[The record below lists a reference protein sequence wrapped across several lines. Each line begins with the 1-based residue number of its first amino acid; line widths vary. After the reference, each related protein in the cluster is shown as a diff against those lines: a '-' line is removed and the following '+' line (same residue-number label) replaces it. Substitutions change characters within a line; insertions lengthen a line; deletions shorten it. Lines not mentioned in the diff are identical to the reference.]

1 MRLHPCMTTSYG
13 VPVRQA
19 RTLPTQ
25 LVCSCASGFFQ
36 IPPCDGHPCLRLT
49 IPTAKFVVVFHHLV
63 IAHAGHTRKKT
74 ALQCGLFTNGAS
86 ERNRTVVCS
95 LEGCRSTIELH
106 SQVNGVSEGN
116 RTLDPLIKSQ
126 LLYHLSY
133 RDIVVK
139 LAGAARFELTMR
151 ESKSL
156 ALPLGYAPIGC
167 LAILLLSTSVIF
179 Y

>member
-1 MRLHPCMTTSYG
+1 M
-13 VPVRQA
+13 
-19 RTLPTQ
+19 
-25 LVCSCASGFFQ
+25 
-36 IPPCDGHPCLRLT
+36 
-49 IPTAKFVVVFHHLV
+49 
-63 IAHAGHTRKKT
+63 KKT
-74 ALQCGLFTNGAS
+74 AISGFIRAS
-86 ERNRTVVCS
+86 DENRTHVCS

-106 SQVNGVSEGN
+106 SHIDGVSEGN

-156 ALPLGYAPIGC
+156 ALPLGYAPIGR
-167 LAILLLSTSVIF
+167 LTVSG
-179 Y
+179 

>member
-1 MRLHPCMTTSYG
+1 MPERF
-13 VPVRQA
+13 R
-19 RTLPTQ
+19 
-25 LVCSCASGFFQ
+25 
-36 IPPCDGHPCLRLT
+36 
-49 IPTAKFVVVFHHLV
+49 
-63 IAHAGHTRKKT
+63 RKEKT

-106 SQVNGVSEGN
+106 SHIDGVSEGN

-167 LAILLLSTSVIF
+167 LAILLAVNQLRFFKNGGDGWFRTTEPRGSRFTVCRV
-179 Y
+179 

>member
-1 MRLHPCMTTSYG
+1 MVSVYRKADL
-13 VPVRQA
+13 
-19 RTLPTQ
+19 LPFPLLKAQ
-25 LVCSCASGFFQ
+25 K
-36 IPPCDGHPCLRLT
+36 PMYLT
-49 IPTAKFVVVFHHLV
+49 VVYD
-63 IAHAGHTRKKT
+63 
-74 ALQCGLFTNGAS
+74 GAS
-86 ERNRTVVCS
+86 DENRTHVCS

-139 LAGAARFELTMR
+139 MAGAARFELTMR

-167 LAILLLSTSVIF
+167 LAILLAVNQLRFFKNGGDGWFRTTEPRGSRFTVCRV
-179 Y
+179 